1 MVKNISIQI
10 SYDEEKLEALKVF
23 LDEKGK
29 TMDGELTELLN
40 SLYEKTVPQKVQLF
54 IEKKN
59 RPHMEKQKAKSENK
73 PV

>member
-59 RPHMEKQKAKSENK
+59 RPYMEKQKAKGENK

>member
-29 TMDGELTELLN
+29 AMDGELTELLN

-59 RPHMEKQKAKSENK
+59 RPNMEKQKAKGENK